1 MTISDKIRIYELSRD
16 LNLENKDILDAAQK
30 LSISVKSHSSSI
42 SAEEAKKIKNLI
54 NKKNSDK
61 KILSINKPSIKKE
74 NYKQNKEDKSPVI
87 SPKKG
92 QPLKDN
98 SNIKPSLIK
107 PLNKPESVK
116 IISNQPQNPNKPNLV
131 NSSQSRANLTNS
143 NRKPSQNFNQDK
155 KTFEN
160 NTTPPIKSPA
170 KPPIQLIAKP
180 KNINNNVKS
189 NESSQN
195 ISSAGDKRRL
205 SNKPDQN
212 TNKPKTKNFN
222 NIIKTPELVGA
233 PIRREDPKINPNKK
247 NNNRQNI
254 AFKQTASNRPGSPNR
269 PGMTNRPG
277 LRNKPADQSRPGSFN
292 RQGNPNRPGSP
303 NRPGMPNRPGLRN
316 KPSDQGRPGSFN
328 RQGNPNRPGSPNRPG
343 MPNRPGSKFN
353 GQNSSGI
360 RKPVSPNEL
369 LQLQKNNNSEKDKLG
384 AKNNAKQNID
394 VPNQKPNA
402 PNSRPN
408 ATPSSKKPPHR
419 TFSNSS
425 KKTGKTDWDDS
436 AKLEALRSKN
446 TQKQR
451 QKVHIIGEND
461 DSLTSE
467 TSGYSGEK
475 ISILSASLA
484 RPKKEKSEETKSQK
498 SIKQFK
504 KKKKETTR
512 QRQKRRALELKAA
525 KEAKQVR
532 PEMIIVP
539 EDNLTVQELA
549 DKLSLESSEIIKSLF
564 FKGITATVTQS
575 LDLAT
580 IETVA
585 EEFGVPVLQDDIQE
599 AAEKTVDMI
608 ESEDI
613 NNLLRRPPV
622 ITVMGHVDHGKT
634 SLLDSI
640 RESRVASGEAG
651 GITQHIGAYQVEFEH
666 ESQKKKLT
674 FLDTPGHE
682 AFTAMRARG
691 TKVTDVAVLVVAAD
705 DGCRPQTLEAISHAR
720 AAKVPIVVAINKI
733 DKEGASPDRVKQELS
748 EKELIAEDWGGDTVM
763 VPVSAIKKQNID
775 KLLEMILLVSE
786 VEDLQAN
793 PDRFAKGTVIEAH
806 LDKAK
811 GPVATLLVQNGTLK
825 SGDVLAAGSVLGK
838 IRAMVDEH
846 GNRIKEAG
854 PSFPVEALGFS
865 EVPTAGDEF
874 EVYPDEKT
882 ARAIVGERAT
892 DARATKLAQQMA
904 SRRVSL
910 SSLSTQANDGELKE
924 LNLILKADVQG
935 SVEAILGSLEQ
946 LPKNEVQVR
955 VLLSAPGEITETDID
970 LAAASGSVIIGFNT
984 SLASGAKRAADAND
998 VDIRE
1003 YEVIY
1008 KLLEDIQLAMEG
1020 LLEPDLVEESLGQA
1034 EVRATF
1040 AVGKGA
1046 IAGCYIQSGK
1056 LQRNCSL
1063 RVLRS
1068 EKVIFEGN
1076 LDSLKRAKDDVKEVN
1091 TGFECGVGC
1100 DKFSSWIEGDVIEA
1114 FKFVTKK
1121 RTLSQ

>member
-61 KILSINKPSIKKE
+61 KILSINKPSIKKD
-74 NYKQNKEDKSPVI
+74 NFKQNKENKSPFI
-87 SPKKG
+87 SSKKG
-92 QPLKDN
+92 TPLKDN
-98 SNIKPSLIK
+98 SNKKPLLIK

-116 IISNQPQNPNKPNLV
+116 IISNQLQNPNKPNIV
-131 NSSQSRANLTNS
+131 NSSQSRANLTNTNINS
-143 NRKPSQNFNQDK
+143 KTSQNLNQDK

-160 NTTPPIKSPA
+160 NTIPPIKSPA

-195 ISSAGDKRRL
+195 ISSAGDNRRL

-212 TNKPKTKNFN
+212 TNKPKPKNYN
-222 NIIKTPELVGA
+222 SKIKTPELVGA
-233 PIRREDPKINPNKK
+233 PIRREDPKINPNKQ
-247 NNNRQNI
+247 NNKHNI
-254 AFKQTASNRPGSPNR
+254 AFKQTGSNRIGSPNR
-269 PGMTNRPG
+269 PGMPNNRPG
-277 LRNKPADQSRPGSFN
+277 LRNKPSVQDRPGSFN
-292 RQGNPNRPGSP
+292 RQGNPNRPG
-303 NRPGMPNRPGLRN
+303 MPN
-316 KPSDQGRPGSFN
+316 
-328 RQGNPNRPGSPNRPG
+328 
-343 MPNRPGSKFN
+343 NRPGSKFN

-369 LQLQKNNNSEKDKLG
+369 LQLQKNNNSEKDNKDK
-384 AKNNAKQNID
+384 KNNAKQNINA
-394 VPNQKPNA
+394 PNQKAKA
-402 PNSRPN
+402 PNMRPN

-419 TFSNSS
+419 SFSNSS
-425 KKTGKTDWDDS
+425 KKSGKTDWDDS

-446 TQKQR
+446 PQKQR

-512 QRQKRRALELKAA
+512 QRQKRRAMELKAA

-608 ESEDI
+608 ESDDI
-613 NNLLRRPPV
+613 DNLIRRPPV

-748 EKELIAEDWGGDTVM
+748 EKDLIAEDWGGDTVM

-882 ARAIVGERAT
+882 GRAIVGERAT

-1040 AVGKGA
+1040 SVGKGA
-1046 IAGCYIQSGK
+1046 IAGCYIQTGK

-1063 RVLRS
+1063 RVIRS

-1100 DKFSSWIEGDVIEA
+1100 DKFSSWVEGDVIEA